1 MTTKLIDVRG
11 PNAQEAEDGAEVV
24 FHRRERGGL
33 EHFIKACWTDG
44 SYQQWGATT
53 PVLGDNVEAVTLWA
67 RGITEVK
74 ALAQDEDE
82 DDAPDDK
89 GWEVGDRALC
99 PEQGDRGEIVEI
111 ITEGLT
117 DADRGYARVKMQL
130 DYAEPGD
137 LWEGSVDSLDVL
149 YDEPDAAR
157 PD

>member
-1 MTTKLIDVRG
+1 MTTRLIDIRG

-53 PVLGDNVEAVTLWA
+53 SVLGDNVEAVTLWA

-74 ALAQDEDE
+74 ALADDEEDE
-82 DDAPDDK
+82 DDA
-89 GWEVGDRALC
+89 
-99 PEQGDRGEIVEI
+99 
-111 ITEGLT
+111 
-117 DADRGYARVKMQL
+117 
-130 DYAEPGD
+130 
-137 LWEGSVDSLDVL
+137 
-149 YDEPDAAR
+149 AR